1 MKKLS
6 LNIQHPRATVVPN
19 YFLDEFMPEAN
30 GEFIKVFLCLLR
42 YASDPT
48 ASVSVSFLADKL
60 NNTEKDILRALR
72 YWAKANV
79 LSLTYDSTK
88 TLTGIAFTDTAFG
101 LDAEPSGA
109 SSSSDIAVVIDNT
122 KAVSEPSGEDIYPE
136 ADKLSAPDKTAFTKS
151 EIDRLTQSQE
161 FCDLLYIAQRY
172 IGKTLSSSD
181 TDTLI
186 YIYCTLKF
194 PLDLTEYLIEYCV
207 SMGHKSLNYIE
218 KVALSWTENNIH
230 TVKEAKE
237 YCNFFKKE
245 CYAVLKAFGLSK
257 RNPVESEIK
266 MIEKWRKSYS
276 FTEDIIV
283 EACNR
288 TMQAIHQPSFE
299 YADSI
304 LSKWHKAGVK
314 HLSDIAALDASY
326 TKSKKAA
333 ASNTSQAKASVAEAK
348 PVSNRFNN
356 MVSRSYVYEDMEK
369 KLLNQ

>member
-1 MKKLS
+1 MQKLS
-6 LNIQHPRATVVPN
+6 LNIQHPRTTVVPN

-42 YASDPT
+42 YASDPA

-79 LSLTYDSTK
+79 LTLTYDASK

-101 LDAEPSGA
+101 LDAEQQSQGTSGA
-109 SSSSDIAVVIDNT
+109 DISVVIDNT
-122 KAVSEPSGEDIYPE
+122 KAAPAEEAAYPE
-136 ADKLSAPDKTAFTKS
+136 HNKLTAPDKTAFTRS
-151 EIDRLTQSQE
+151 EIDLLTQSQE
-161 FCDLLYIAQRY
+161 FRDLLYIAQRY
-172 IGKTLSSSD
+172 IGKTLSTSD

-186 YIYCTLKF
+186 YIYCTLRF

-207 SMGHKSLNYIE
+207 SMGHKSLHYIE
-218 KVALSWTENNIH
+218 KVALSWAEHNIR

-237 YCNFFKKE
+237 HCNFFKKE

-257 RNPVESEIK
+257 RNPVESEIA
-266 MIEKWRKSYS
+266 MIEKWRSTYG
-276 FTEDIIV
+276 FTEEIIT

-288 TMQAIHQPSFE
+288 TMQSIHQPSFE

-304 LSKWHKAGVK
+304 LTKWHKAGVK
-314 HLSDIAALDASY
+314 HLSDVAALDANH
-326 TKSKKAA
+326 TK
-333 ASNTSQAKASVAEAK
+333 TRSVTKTTTTENK
-348 PVSNRFNN
+348 PVSNKFNN
-356 MVSRSYVYEDMEK
+356 MVSRSYVYEEMEK

>member
-1 MKKLS
+1 MQKLS
-6 LNIQHPRATVVPN
+6 LNIQHPRTTVVPN

-48 ASVSVSFLADKL
+48 TSVSVSFLADKL

-79 LSLTYDSTK
+79 LSLTYDSSK

-101 LDAEPSGA
+101 LDTEPTKA
-109 SSSSDIAVVIDNT
+109 SSSSDISVVIDNT
-122 KAVSEPSGEDIYPE
+122 KAISAPAEEDTYPE
-136 ADKLSAPDKTAFTKS
+136 TNKLTAPDKTAFTRS
-151 EIDRLTQSQE
+151 EIDLLTQSQE
-161 FCDLLYIAQRY
+161 FRDLLYIAQRY

-186 YIYCTLKF
+186 YIYCTLRF

-218 KVALSWTENNIH
+218 KVALSWAEHNIR

-237 YCNFFKKE
+237 HCNFFKKE

-266 MIEKWRKSYS
+266 MIEKWRQTYA

-314 HLSDIAALDASY
+314 HLNDITALDANY
-326 TKSKKAA
+326 TKSKAA
-333 ASNTSQAKASVAEAK
+333 TATTQSKTATPEAK
-348 PVSNRFNN
+348 PVSNKFNN
-356 MVSRSYVYEDMEK
+356 MVSRSYVYEEMEK

>member
-1 MKKLS
+1 MQKLS
-6 LNIQHPRATVVPN
+6 LNIQYPGTTVVPN

-42 YASDPT
+42 YASDPA

-72 YWAKANV
+72 YWANANV
-79 LSLTYDSTK
+79 LSLTYDSAK
-88 TLTGIAFTDTAFG
+88 TLTGIAFTDAAFG
-101 LDAEPSGA
+101 PDTEPVSA
-109 SSSSDIAVVIDNT
+109 SSVSDISVIIDNT
-122 KAVSEPSGEDIYPE
+122 RSAVSASSAKDLSP
-136 ADKLSAPDKTAFTKS
+136 ADRLSAPDKTSFTKS
-151 EIDRLTQSQE
+151 EIEQLTQSQE
-161 FCDLLYIAQRY
+161 FCDLLYIVQRY
-172 IGKTLSSSD
+172 TGKTLSSSD

-186 YIYCTLKF
+186 YIYCTLGF

-218 KVALSWTENNIH
+218 KVALSWAENNIH

-237 YCNFFKKE
+237 HCNFFKKE

-257 RNPVESEIK
+257 RNPVEAEIK
-266 MIEKWRKSYS
+266 MIEKWRQSYS
-276 FTEDIIV
+276 FAEDIIV

-288 TMQAIHQPSFE
+288 TMQSIHQPSFE

-333 ASNTSQAKASVAEAK
+333 SNTSQAKTSGAEAK
-348 PVSNRFNN
+348 PVSNKFNN